1 MKRVPLLYRGS
12 PGVCNVQRKD
22 VTMKK
27 FTLKAVLI
35 ILALAP
41 MTLAVISIALITS
54 NVVVR
59 NLKQDTKEELIIA
72 AKALREYYE
81 YDIVNGYDLVDGFI
95 RYDTSYIDKMR
106 SAGVD
111 LTLFR
116 ENIRFM
122 TTITDSNGKRIE
134 GTPASDSVWNTV
146 KSGSDYYSDSVKI
159 NGLDYHVYYTPIQYG
174 SKVYGMA
181 FSGKPATQ
189 IQNAIMNIYILI
201 LSISAGLILFF
212 GAIAWV
218 VAKRVAEPL
227 KEVTARI
234 ETLLDVSNEDEID
247 TVSKIHETSQL
258 ITAAGNISRV
268 IREAVIKI
276 QDSAFSL
283 ADTVKSTSSM
293 AEEASESTSQISEA
307 MKEITQA
314 SVNIAGSVHEI
325 SANLDEMNGIT
336 AQAVTNV
343 DTLTNSS
350 QSMDTANSSA
360 HESIDDAARSF
371 SHASESI
378 STISEK
384 IHETHDAIEKINDA
398 VNIISDIAS
407 QTNLL
412 SLNASIEAAKA
423 GDAGKGF
430 GVVAGEIKKLAE
442 RSNESA
448 EQIHEIVMEV
458 EGLSA
463 ESVNA
468 ALEMKNLID
477 NERTKLLAAQEK
489 FKALEGEIK
498 LSLQEIG
505 EVSEVISKLDG
516 IKNTILEEVSSLAAS
531 SEETSATNEEVAA
544 SVVTIAENVKKVAD
558 DTETMNKLA
567 GDLSEAVESFR

>member
-1 MKRVPLLYRGS
+1 MKRVPMILCGS
-12 PGVCNVQRKD
+12 PGVFKAQRKD
-22 VTMKK
+22 VIMKK

-95 RYDTSYIDKMR
+95 RYDTSYIDKMK

-134 GTPASDSVWNTV
+134 GTPASDSVWNAA
-146 KSGSDYYSDSVKI
+146 KNGDDYYSDRVKI

-212 GAIAWV
+212 GAIAYV

-234 ETLLDVSNEDEID
+234 ETLLDVNNEDEID

-258 ITAAGNISRV
+258 ITAAGNISSV
-268 IREAVIKI
+268 IREVVIKI
-276 QDSAFSL
+276 HDSAFSL
-283 ADTVKSTSSM
+283 TDTVKSTVSM
-293 AEEASESTSQISEA
+293 AEEASESASQISEA
-307 MKEITQA
+307 MKDIAQA

-325 SANLDEMNGIT
+325 STNLDEMNNVT
-336 AQAVTNV
+336 EQAVKNV
-343 DTLTNSS
+343 DTLSNSS
-350 QSMDTANSSA
+350 QSMDTANVSA
-360 HESIDDAARSF
+360 HESIDDAAKSF

-448 EQIHEIVMEV
+448 EQIHEIVLEV

-489 FKALEGEIK
+489 FKALDAEIK
-498 LSLQEIG
+498 ISLQEIT

-516 IKNTILEEVSSLAAS
+516 IKNTILEEVNNLAAA

-544 SVVTIAENVKKVAD
+544 SVGGIAENVKKVAD

-567 GDLSEAVESFR
+567 DDLTEAVESFR

>member
-1 MKRVPLLYRGS
+1 
-12 PGVCNVQRKD
+12 
-22 VTMKK
+22 MKK

-106 SAGVD
+106 ASGVD

-134 GTPASDSVWNTV
+134 GTPASDSVWNAA
-146 KSGSDYYSDSVKI
+146 KNGDDYYSDSVKI
-159 NGLDYHVYYTPIQYG
+159 NGIDYHVYYTPIQYG
-174 SKVYGMA
+174 TKVYGMA

-212 GAIAWV
+212 GAIAYV

-234 ETLLDVSNEDEID
+234 ETLLDVNNEDEID

-258 ITAAGNISRV
+258 ITAAGNISSV
-268 IREAVIKI
+268 IREAVMKI
-276 QDSAFSL
+276 HDSAFSL
-283 ADTVKSTSSM
+283 TDTVKSTADM
-293 AEEASESTSQISEA
+293 AEEASESASQISEA
-307 MKEITQA
+307 MKDIAQA

-325 SANLDEMNGIT
+325 STNLDEMNSVT
-336 AQAVTNV
+336 EQAVKNV
-343 DTLTNSS
+343 DTLSNSS
-350 QSMDTANSSA
+350 RSMDTANISA
-360 HESIDDAARSF
+360 HESIDDAAKSF

-448 EQIHEIVMEV
+448 EQIHEIVLEV

-489 FKALEGEIK
+489 FKALDAEIK
-498 LSLQEIG
+498 ISLQEIT

-516 IKNTILEEVSSLAAS
+516 IKNTILEEVNNLAAA
-531 SEETSATNEEVAA
+531 SEETSATDEEVAA
-544 SVVTIAENVKKVAD
+544 SAVTIAENVKKVAD

-567 GDLSEAVESFR
+567 DDLTEAVESFR

>member
-1 MKRVPLLYRGS
+1 
-12 PGVCNVQRKD
+12 
-22 VTMKK
+22 MKK

-54 NVVVR
+54 NVVAS
-59 NLKQDTKEELIIA
+59 NLKQDTKEELILA

-95 RYDTSYIDKMR
+95 RYDTSYIDKMKA
-106 SAGVD
+106 AGVD
-111 LTLFR
+111 LTLFK

-134 GTPASDSVWNTV
+134 GTPASESVWNAA
-146 KSGSDYYSDSVKI
+146 KNGDDYYSDSVKI
-159 NGLDYHVYYTPIQYG
+159 NGLDYHVYYTPIKYG

-189 IQNAIMNIYILI
+189 IQAAIMNIYILI

-212 GAIAWV
+212 GAIAYV
-218 VAKRVAEPL
+218 VAKRVAAPL

-234 ETLLDVSNEDEID
+234 ETLLDVSNEDEIE

-258 ITAAGNISRV
+258 ITAAGNISSV
-268 IREAVIKI
+268 LRETVIKI
-276 QDSAFSL
+276 HDSALSL
-283 ADTVKSTSSM
+283 TDTVKSTAEM
-293 AEEASESTSQISEA
+293 AGEASNSASQISEA
-307 MKEITQA
+307 MKEIAQSA
-314 SVNIAGSVHEI
+314 VSIAGSVHEI
-325 SANLDEMNGIT
+325 STNLDEMDT
-336 AQAVTNV
+336 VTVQAVKNV
-343 DTLTNSS
+343 DTLSNSS
-350 QSMDTANSSA
+350 RSIDTANTSA
-360 HESIDDAARSF
+360 HESIDDAAKSF

-378 STISEK
+378 AAISEK
-384 IHETHDAIEKINDA
+384 IHETHDAIEKINEA

-448 EQIHEIVMEV
+448 EQIHEIVVEV

-463 ESVNA
+463 ESVEA
-468 ALEMKNLID
+468 ALAMKNLID
-477 NERTKLLAAQEK
+477 NERSKLLAAQEK
-489 FKALEGEIK
+489 FKALDAEIK
-498 LSLQEIG
+498 ISLQEIG
-505 EVSEVISKLDG
+505 EVSEVISRLDG
-516 IKNTILEEVSSLAAS
+516 IKNTILEEVNSLAAT

-544 SVVTIAENVKKVAD
+544 SVGGIAENVKKVAD

-567 GDLSEAVESFR
+567 DDLTEALESFR